1 MNNSFLARLERWFF
15 LPPLVAL
22 LLLLLVQLTGGDMQ
36 VFLWLNRV
44 CRFAGDMFWIS
55 LTTLG
60 DGLVVCVLVLPFVRR
75 KPELVWAMLLSWLLM
90 TLWVQGLKFLINT
103 PRPLAGL
110 SASDFHI
117 IGALYKS
124 KSFPSGHAA
133 TASMFAAIFCLFFRQ
148 RWIYALVILLA
159 VMISL
164 SRIAMGLHWPT
175 DVLVGF
181 LGGWLLAGLGYQLAM
196 RLRFGASLVAQ
207 VVFGLILFG
216 AAIRMLVIN
225 HTDYDQAFRLQQTIA
240 LASLVLILCELYFG
254 LRKVKRDSQLIRP
267 TGHAEISSDQEI
279 NLIPTRSDK
288 LISDAEKIE

>member
-1 MNNSFLARLERWFF
+1 MSQRFSARFERWFF
-15 LPPLVAL
+15 LPPLVGL
-22 LLLLLVQLTGGDMQ
+22 LLLLLVQLAGGDMQ
-36 VFLWLNRV
+36 VFLWLNHV
-44 CRFAGDMFWIS
+44 SRFAGDMFWVT
-55 LTTLG
+55 LTTFG
-60 DGLVVCVLVLPFVRR
+60 DGLVVWVLVLPFVRR
-75 KPELVWAMLLSWLLM
+75 KPELIWAMLLSWLLM

-133 TASMFAAIFCLFFRQ
+133 TAAMFAAILCLFFRQ
-148 RWIYALVILLA
+148 KWIYAVVILLA

-164 SRIAMGLHWPT
+164 SRIAMGVHWPT

-181 LGGWLLAGLGYQLAM
+181 LGGWLVAGLGYQLAM
-196 RLRFGASLVAQ
+196 RLRLGANLVAQ

-240 LASLVLILCELYFG
+240 LACLVVTLCELYFG
-254 LRKVKRDSQLIRP
+254 LRKVNRDGQRIRL
-267 TGHAEISSDQEI
+267 TGQAEIASDQEL
-279 NLIPTRSDK
+279 NLIPPRIDK
-288 LISDAEKIE
+288 AVSGAEKIE

>member
-1 MNNSFLARLERWFF
+1 MA
-15 LPPLVAL
+15 LV
-22 LLLLLVQLTGGDMQ
+22 LLLLVQLAGGDMQ

-44 CRFAGDMFWIS
+44 CLLAGDMFWLS
-55 LTTLG
+55 VTTFG
-60 DGLVVCVLVLPFVRR
+60 DGLVVCVLILPFIRR
-75 KPELVWAMLLSWLLM
+75 KPELVWAMLLSWLLI

-103 PRPLAGL
+103 PRPLARL

-133 TASMFAAIFCLFFRQ
+133 TASMFAAILCLFFRKK
-148 RWIYALVILLA
+148 WIYAVVILLA

-164 SRIAMGLHWPT
+164 SRIAMGIHWPT

-181 LGGWLLAGLGYQLAM
+181 LGGWLLAGLGYYLVM
-196 RLRFGASLVAQ
+196 RLRFGASPVAQ
-207 VVFGLILFG
+207 IVFGLLLFS

-225 HTDYDQAFRLQQTIA
+225 HTDYAQVFRLQQTIA
-240 LASLVLILCELYFG
+240 LTSLILTLCELYFG
-254 LRKVKRDSQLIRP
+254 LRKVNRDDQRIRLA
-267 TGHAEISSDQEI
+267 GHAENASDQET
-279 NLIPTRSDK
+279 NLISPRRDK